1 MTMAHLENR
10 YLVTV
15 DDVEFDLAIIS
26 KGGSFEVEYN
36 GARYKVEAHRLSDRK
51 YLFKIDESSSEVDI
65 SRNGGGYSIYLE
77 GKDMTARVEPYHLAE
92 LRKKAGQAFA
102 GAAEKMVRAPMP
114 GLVLSIAVKPGDK
127 VRKGMTLAVIEAMKM
142 ENLIRAAADGTVK
155 EIFAAPGKAVEKN
168 ENLLEIE

>member
-1 MTMAHLENR
+1 MAHSENR

-15 DDVEFDLAIIS
+15 DDVEFDLAIMS
-26 KGGSFEVEYN
+26 KGGSFEIEYN
-36 GARYKVEAHRLSDRK
+36 GALYKVEAHRLSDRK

-65 SRNGGGYSIYLE
+65 SRNGGGYNIYLE
-77 GKDMTARVEPYHLAE
+77 GKDMIARVEPYHLAE
-92 LRKKAGQAFA
+92 LRKKAGKALA

-114 GLVLSIAVKPGDK
+114 GLVLSMAVKPGDK
-127 VRKGMTLAVIEAMKM
+127 VKKGMTLAVIEAMKM